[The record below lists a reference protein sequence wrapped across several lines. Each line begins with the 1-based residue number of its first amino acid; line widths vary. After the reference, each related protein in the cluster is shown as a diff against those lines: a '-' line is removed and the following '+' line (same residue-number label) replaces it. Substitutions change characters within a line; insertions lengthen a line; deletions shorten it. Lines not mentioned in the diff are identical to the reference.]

1 MENFRLSMAED
12 DEDPLLQL
20 CSLDEDKPVAAAA
33 KTTTEVEAK
42 LEGLALAPAEGES
55 GGDDK
60 LKPSMEEDK
69 FVVLDLK
76 TPFSG
81 RGLAPG
87 GGINAGA
94 NSAELGI
101 FFKSDDLHKPSGTSS
116 GEATSLAYQLDSLNQ
131 KLEDYQ
137 KDLED
142 FDEMWKTLEAAPTD
156 SESEVN

>member
-1 MENFRLSMAED
+1 MFGDVDGDA
-12 DEDPLLQL
+12 
-20 CSLDEDKPVAAAA
+20 VADLNIDVV
-33 KTTTEVEAK
+33 VEAYV
-42 LEGLALAPAEGES
+42 
-55 GGDDK
+55 
-60 LKPSMEEDK
+60 EEDR

-101 FFKSDDLHKPSGTSS
+101 FFKSDDLHKTSAAAGTSS
-116 GEATSLAYQLDSLNQ
+116 GEATSLACQLDSLNQ

>member
-1 MENFRLSMAED
+1 MAED

-20 CSLDEDKPVAAAA
+20 CSLDEDKPVAAVAA
-33 KTTTEVEAK
+33 TKTTAEVEAK
-42 LEGLALAPAEGES
+42 LEGLALAAAPAAGAS

-60 LKPSMEEDK
+60 LRPSMEEDK

-101 FFKSDDLHKPSGTSS
+101 FFKSDDLHKPAAGGTS
-116 GEATSLAYQLDSLNQ
+116 GEATSLACQLDSLNQ